1 MQSDNQLFHSFY
13 NLNELAGLFYVGRF
27 AIHFLQSQSKK
38 STFALKLQER
48 IATPFTDTIMSLQKK
63 LSHTRNLTEG
73 DKCDEQQNHSMS

>member
-1 MQSDNQLFHSFY
+1 MQSDNQLFYSFY
-13 NLNELAGLFYVGRF
+13 NLNELAGVFYVGRF
-27 AIHFLQSQSKK
+27 VIHFLQSQSNK
-38 STFALKLQER
+38 STFTLKLQER

>member
-1 MQSDNQLFHSFY
+1 MQSDNQLFYSFY
-13 NLNELAGLFYVGRF
+13 NLNELDGVFYVGRF
-27 AIHFLQSQSKK
+27 VIHFLQSQSNK

>member
-1 MQSDNQLFHSFY
+1 MQSDNQLFYSFY
-13 NLNELAGLFYVGRF
+13 NLNELAGVFYVGRF
-27 AIHFLQSQSKK
+27 VIHFLQSQSNK

-48 IATPFTDTIMSLQKK
+48 IATPFTDAIMSLQKK